1 MATKQFVSSFTRL
14 VLPLCVLVLLLG
26 VPSHRAEAQCQVS
39 PCVDSADIVND
50 SVARVDLALNA
61 VGAAQIAANSLTEQH
76 LSISRRLVVAQ
87 AGGDFASISAALET
101 ISDNGDAGQR
111 PAVARRPLDDLERG
125 NSRVV
130 DIDGQTRPNIL
141 VLMADEH
148 FADAMSSVIGT
159 QHLNT
164 PNLDSLAASGM
175 RFKRSYAANPICIPS
190 RSAMLTGRFPHQ
202 IGIQSNQAT
211 NLDAVKYPLMGKY
224 FSDAG
229 YDTGYIGKWH
239 IPFSVTNK
247 AVHGFQ
253 TTANIGDGGID
264 AGMVTPTVNF
274 INTPRTKPF
283 LLVAS
288 FINPHN
294 ICEWARGDNLPDGA
308 IGTPP
313 AASSCPPLRANNLP
327 QTNEP
332 PIIALVRQSYQSSPQ
347 FPVGGYTDTKWRQ
360 YIWAYY
366 RMIEKT
372 DAYIGQILQALRD
385 SGQESNTVV
394 IFTSDHGDGMG
405 SHKWNQKTLFYDE
418 SARVPLIIS
427 QKGTTIVGTS
437 NRLVNVGVDLL
448 PTAMEFAGIAKPAAL
463 PGLSLANTALGT
475 MTTDPRTY
483 IVTSNKANQGA
494 AVNGTIPKPG
504 GRMVRSSRYKY
515 CAYDEGT
522 GSRESLVDMQTDPG
536 EMTNLAGNPSFAT
549 VLSQHRT
556 YLSQFKTAFG
566 DPFPVPTG
574 GTAIT
579 FEADALTTTVS
590 SGDTVTTPVI
600 SGATNGTISRANLNA
615 VGDFVQ
621 YSATVPAGHYSV
633 SIRLLKGQ
641 SFGIWQFSTLGANL
655 GAPVDGYATSN
666 SLNTVTLGTTVQYDD
681 PGPVTFKFTV
691 TGKTG
696 ADFDIGIEWIRL
708 TPL

>member
-1 MATKQFVSSFTRL
+1 MATKQLVSSFARL

-26 VPSHRAEAQCQVS
+26 APSHRAEAQCQDS
-39 PCVDSADIVND
+39 PCVDSAYIVNG
-50 SVARVDLALNA
+50 SVARADLVLNA
-61 VGAAQIAANSLTEQH
+61 VGATQITAGAVG
-76 LSISRRLVVAQ
+76 ISE
-87 AGGDFASISAALET
+87 I
-101 ISDNGDAGQR
+101 
-111 PAVARRPLDDLERG
+111 AVGA
-125 NSRVV
+125 
-130 DIDGQTRPNIL
+130 RPNIL

-148 FADAMSSVIGT
+148 FANAMSSVIGT

-175 RFKRSYAANPICIPS
+175 RFKRSYAANPICVPS
-190 RSAMLTGRFPHQ
+190 RSSMFTGRFPHQ

-239 IPFSVTNK
+239 IPYSVNNK

-313 AASSCPPLRANNLP
+313 AGSSCPPLRANNLP

-332 PIIALVRQSYQSSPQ
+332 PIMALVRQSYQSSTQ

-394 IFTSDHGDGMG
+394 IFTSDHGDGIG

-448 PTAMEFAGIAKPAAL
+448 PTAMEFAGIAKPA
-463 PGLSLANTALGT
+463 SC
-475 MTTDPRTY
+475 
-483 IVTSNKANQGA
+483 A
-494 AVNGTIPKPG
+494 A
-504 GRMVRSSRYKY
+504 SAWYASRL
-515 CAYDEGT
+515 E
-522 GSRESLVDMQTDPG
+522 
-536 EMTNLAGNPSFAT
+536 
-549 VLSQHRT
+549 
-556 YLSQFKTAFG
+556 
-566 DPFPVPTG
+566 
-574 GTAIT
+574 
-579 FEADALTTTVS
+579 
-590 SGDTVTTPVI
+590 
-600 SGATNGTISRANLNA
+600 
-615 VGDFVQ
+615 
-621 YSATVPAGHYSV
+621 
-633 SIRLLKGQ
+633 
-641 SFGIWQFSTLGANL
+641 
-655 GAPVDGYATSN
+655 
-666 SLNTVTLGTTVQYDD
+666 
-681 PGPVTFKFTV
+681 
-691 TGKTG
+691 
-696 ADFDIGIEWIRL
+696 
-708 TPL
+708 

>member
-1 MATKQFVSSFTRL
+1 MEVTTMATKQLVSSFARL

-26 VPSHRAEAQCQVS
+26 APSHRAEAQCQDS
-39 PCVDSADIVND
+39 PCVDSAYIVNG
-50 SVARVDLALNA
+50 SVARADLVLNA
-61 VGAAQIAANSLTEQH
+61 VGATQITAGAVG
-76 LSISRRLVVAQ
+76 ISE
-87 AGGDFASISAALET
+87 I
-101 ISDNGDAGQR
+101 
-111 PAVARRPLDDLERG
+111 AVGA
-125 NSRVV
+125 
-130 DIDGQTRPNIL
+130 RPNIL

-148 FADAMSSVIGT
+148 FANAMSSVIGT

-175 RFKRSYAANPICIPS
+175 RFKRSYAANPICVPS
-190 RSAMLTGRFPHQ
+190 RSSMFTGRFPHQ

-239 IPFSVTNK
+239 IPYSVNNK

-313 AASSCPPLRANNLP
+313 AGSSCPPLRANNLP

-332 PIIALVRQSYQSSPQ
+332 PIMALVRQSYQSSPQ

-372 DAYIGQILQALRD
+372 DAYIGQILQVLRD

-463 PGLSLANTALGT
+463 PGLSLAKTALGT

-556 YLSQFKTAFG
+556 YLSQFKTAYG

-579 FEADALTTTVS
+579 FEADTLTTTVS

-641 SFGIWQFSTLGANL
+641 NFGIWQFSTLGANL
-655 GAPVDGYATSN
+655 GTPVDGYATSN
-666 SLNTVTLGTTVQYDD
+666 SLNTVTLVTPVQYAD

-696 ADFDIGIEWIRL
+696 ADFDIGIEWICLTRL
-708 TPL
+708 